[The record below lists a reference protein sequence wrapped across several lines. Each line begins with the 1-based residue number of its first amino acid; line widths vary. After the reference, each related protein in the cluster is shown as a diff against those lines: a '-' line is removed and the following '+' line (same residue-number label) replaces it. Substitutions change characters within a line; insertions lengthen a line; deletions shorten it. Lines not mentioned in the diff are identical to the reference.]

1 MPVHLRCEGP
11 VAVLT
16 LDRPPVNALS
26 QPMRQALWSAL
37 ERADA
42 DEETRAIVLIGA
54 GRGFCGGGDLA
65 EMRTPEQQAWPGISN
80 HLLPR
85 IERCRKPVIA
95 ALHGFAVGG
104 GFELAL
110 ACHHRIAAQS
120 TRIALPEMKHGVVP
134 PSGSQRLP
142 RAIGV
147 ARSLDLMVT
156 GRTVHAQAF
165 ADSSIF
171 ARLCDEAEL
180 LQTALDFAGQLDVVP
195 PARSLLRHRA
205 LDGAEARTGL
215 AAWRERL
222 RDDPQ
227 ATPAM
232 HACVQAVG
240 FAVDAPDFD
249 AGLAAAKRLHDELAA
264 SHLVIPAEAGIQSF
278 RLPHESPGSPPPR
291 G

>member
-42 DEETRAIVLIGA
+42 DEETRAIVLTGA

-65 EMRTPEQQAWPGISN
+65 EMRTPAQQAWPGISS

-110 ACHHRIAAQS
+110 ACHHRVAARS

-156 GRTVHAQAF
+156 GKTVDAESF
-165 ADSSIF
+165 AGTALF
-171 ARLCDEAEL
+171 ACLCDEAQL
-180 LQTALDFAGQLDVVP
+180 LDTALDYAGQLDALA
-195 PARSLLRHRA
+195 PARSLLRHRPM
-205 LDGAEARTGL
+205 DPDEARTGL
-215 AAWRERL
+215 ADWRERL
-222 RDDPQ
+222 RQDPQ
-227 ATPAM
+227 ATLAM

-240 FAVDAPDFD
+240 FASDALDFD
-249 AGLAAAKRLHDELAA
+249 TGLAAAKRLHDELAA
-264 SHLVIPAEAGIQSF
+264 VLRADLLET
-278 RLPHESPGSPPPR
+278 SP
-291 G
+291 

>member
-54 GRGFCGGGDLA
+54 GRGFC
-65 EMRTPEQQAWPGISN
+65 S
-80 HLLPR
+80 
-85 IERCRKPVIA
+85 
-95 ALHGFAVGG
+95 G

-110 ACHHRIAAQS
+110 ACHHRVAARH
-120 TRIALPEMKHGVVP
+120 TRIALPEIKHGVVP

-147 ARSLDLMVT
+147 ARSLDLMAT
-156 GRTVHAQAF
+156 GKTVHAESF
-165 ADSSIF
+165 AGTALF
-171 ARLCDEAEL
+171 ACLCDEAQL
-180 LQTALDFAGQLDVVP
+180 LDTALDYAGQLDALA
-195 PARSLLRHRA
+195 PARGLLRHQP
-205 LDGAEARTGL
+205 LDADEARTGL
-215 AAWRERL
+215 AAWREQL
-222 RDDPQ
+222 RGDPR
-227 ATPAM
+227 ATPVM
-232 HACVQAVG
+232 HACAQAVG
-240 FAVDAPDFD
+240 FAVDAPTFD

-264 SHLVIPAEAGIQSF
+264 SLRADELETRP
-278 RLPHESPGSPPPR
+278 
-291 G
+291 